1 MMEWNEAEGEGTG
14 WMDVC
19 MYVGCGGVTYQYW
32 EVRGYGV
39 RRWRGIQYSFFL
51 EPGLP
56 VGVSRSETAE
66 GNKE

>member
-39 RRWRGIQYSFFL
+39 RRWRGIQYSFFFGARL
-51 EPGLP
+51 ARRSQS
-56 VGVSRSETAE
+56 VGD
-66 GNKE
+66 G